1 MFFFLSCL
9 RLSPFCFCFLS
20 IGAVCVCVC
29 VCVCWSIGFS
39 IYLNCLFFQHV
50 VSNFFPQFFL
60 PVLSDGR
67 IRTHDLTISCRMLQ
81 QLCYR
86 CWPYHFLSVKLSLSD
101 SCSCYQNNPLF
112 LLLLYLVKDYGIFGG
127 KKCQGNFEVSCLPWF
142 LGQWNCTTRM
152 LILTLLIMTS
162 RITWHYIYAFIY
174 CYK

>member
-1 MFFFLSCL
+1 
-9 RLSPFCFCFLS
+9 
-20 IGAVCVCVC
+20 VCVCG
-29 VCVCWSIGFS
+29 VCWSVGFS

-67 IRTHDLTISCRMLQ
+67 IRTHDLTISCQMLQ
-81 QLCYR
+81 QLRYH

-127 KKCQGNFEVSCLPWF
+127 KKCQGNFALVPWTMKLHYENAYTDF
-142 LGQWNCTTRM
+142 TYND
-152 LILTLLIMTS
+152 LTYNVTLHICFYLLL
-162 RITWHYIYAFIY
+162 
-174 CYK
+174 